1 MCDDSNFPIETW
13 PWLVPMQ
20 RTCGF
25 ISLIL
30 SAISITL
37 ILTKSPNTM
46 KDYKYFILAV
56 QISTTVAD
64 ISLNLLGNY
73 VILFPSNQFCQRMF
87 KMRFKNSL

>member
-1 MCDDSNFPIETW
+1 MCDNSKFPIEPW

-20 RTCGF
+20 RICGF

-46 KDYKYFILAV
+46 KDYKYFILAA
-56 QISTTVAD
+56 QICTTVAD
-64 ISLNLLGNY
+64 ISINLLGNF
-73 VILFPSNQFCQRMF
+73 VALFPSNQFYQRMT
-87 KMRFKNSL
+87 KMRFKDRV